1 MMRISESGDEVQA
14 CIAIGSEFE
23 HNTRLY
29 DIFLNI
35 VQVPVILVVCREI

>member
-23 HNTRLY
+23 HNMRMYDSFLIVVQRLL
-29 DIFLNI
+29 I
-35 VQVPVILVVCREI
+35 